1 MARCSIQFQPAFWLC
16 CSAKVM
22 FLFFGSA
29 DGFLGVRVLCA
40 RSELQLVGVELFF
53 WARNQLQIGFGPSV
67 SSIDVEFSV
76 GFLVVFW

>member
-1 MARCSIQFQPAFWLC
+1 MVHMFSRFFVGLARLTWN
-16 CSAKVM
+16 
-22 FLFFGSA
+22 A